1 MGYVSF
7 NDVIELNGILKEKGL
22 NFKIHLRDTC
32 GRQSFRIE
40 PFGNCACEGK
50 YDEMYE
56 ELEAYFGRKGF
67 SVEYDDQKMNFVV

>member
-32 GRQSFRIE
+32 GRQSFWMEIAHVKESMMR
-40 PFGNCACEGK
+40 CMK
-50 YDEMYE
+50 SWKHTLE
-56 ELEAYFGRKGF
+56 ERDFLWSMMIRR
-67 SVEYDDQKMNFVV
+67 

>member
-32 GRQSFRIE
+32 GRQSFSIE

-56 ELEAYFGRKGF
+56 ELEAYFGRKGC

>member
-1 MGYVSF
+1 MEDS
-7 NDVIELNGILKEKGL
+7 
-22 NFKIHLRDTC
+22 
-32 GRQSFRIE
+32 
-40 PFGNCACEGK
+40 PFGSNHLEIAACEGK

>member
-1 MGYVSF
+1 MEDSPW
-7 NDVIELNGILKEKGL
+7 
-22 NFKIHLRDTC
+22 
-32 GRQSFRIE
+32 IE

>member
-32 GRQSFRIE
+32 GCLLYTSPSPR
-40 PFGNCACEGK
+40 
-50 YDEMYE
+50 D
-56 ELEAYFGRKGF
+56 
-67 SVEYDDQKMNFVV
+67 